1 MQTGRE
7 PSSVPLMGQSG
18 PTAADPLDDLAPI
31 LAQRRSELGLS
42 LREVSAQ
49 CAVPVA
55 TLSRVE
61 QGRTPDLATFR
72 RLVEWLGL
80 PPERFLLP
88 TTRAVSTPDVISE
101 HLRLDPTLSPDDAE
115 KIAALVR
122 TMYDAL
128 QQQERR
134 LAVHLRAAKTFTPPA
149 MRLLADLLADMQ
161 EALENSDDWA

>member
-1 MQTGRE
+1 MEQ
-7 PSSVPLMGQSG
+7 PL
-18 PTAADPLDDLAPI
+18 ADPLADLGP
-31 LAQRRSELGLS
+31 LLLQRRSDLGLS

-49 CAVPVA
+49 SLVPVA

-88 TTRAVSTPDVISE
+88 TARTVSTLDAIGE
-101 HLRLDPTLSPDDAE
+101 HLRLDPNLSPEDAE
-115 KIAALVR
+115 KIAGLVR
-122 TMYDAL
+122 TMYEAL

-149 MRLLADLLADMQ
+149 MRLFTHLLAHMQ
-161 EALENSDDWA
+161 EALDETSIDWD

>member
-1 MQTGRE
+1 ME
-7 PSSVPLMGQSG
+7 HSS
-18 PTAADPLDDLAPI
+18 TDPLDDLGP
-31 LAQRRSELGLS
+31 LLLRRRSDLGLS

-49 CAVPVA
+49 SHVPVA

-80 PPERFLLP
+80 PPERFLQP
-88 TTRAVSTPDVISE
+88 TARAVSTPDAIGE
-101 HLRLDPTLSPDDAE
+101 HLRLDPNLSPEDAE
-115 KIAALVR
+115 KIASLVR

-134 LAVHLRAAKTFTPPA
+134 LAVHLRAAKTFTPAA
-149 MRLLADLLADMQ
+149 MRALTDLLTDMQ
-161 EALENSDDWA
+161 EALEASTDRD